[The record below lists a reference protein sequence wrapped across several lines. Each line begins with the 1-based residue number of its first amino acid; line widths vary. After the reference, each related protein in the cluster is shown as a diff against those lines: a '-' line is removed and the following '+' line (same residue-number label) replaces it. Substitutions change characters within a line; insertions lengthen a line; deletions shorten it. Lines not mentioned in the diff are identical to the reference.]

1 VCVAVPRL
9 SLDRPFTYVLSE
21 EEGAGTGSLVSVPF
35 HGRTVKGWV
44 LGPASEVPQGRL
56 LGVRK
61 VRSAVRFFNQ
71 ETLSLLRWTSERYLA
86 PLATVIE
93 RSHPPRVVSEE
104 RDPDV
109 AGAVDAGTPSR
120 SPSARLGGGLPGHAP
135 PPAPSTALTR
145 SSIDVLARYGG
156 QRSLL
161 EPGTTTWL
169 RPLPREETDVC
180 AAAVAACLTAG
191 RTAIVLVPEADP
203 VPATAAT
210 VLEAFGRRVVLFA
223 GGDDRIRYRTWL
235 DVQAGRFD
243 VVVGTRPAVFSPL
256 RELGLI
262 WISREC
268 HPGHRE
274 ERSPYHHVREV
285 AMARARL
292 HGAACVLASLSPS
305 ADTADG
311 VATGAIRSA
320 RAPRAVERAAA
331 PLVETTAP
339 EAEDRSP
346 RLAALLKRARSAAL
360 IVSRR
365 GYGVARVCRSCGQPA
380 ACAACR
386 GVIVVEG
393 GRPRCRVCRRPGE
406 CAVCHGREFG
416 VERGGAERVAQWAEQ
431 RSPLA
436 LDRDPVEGPHA
447 APADGRLLVG
457 TAASVKDHGKREVD
471 LVAILDPDRALAR
484 AGLHAGEQALAT
496 WMEAAAWARPR
507 AAGGRVLAQTRHP
520 GHPAIQALVRWE
532 PLPFLLAEGDRR
544 REAGFPPNRAVFR
557 ISGSGGLEGRL
568 REAGAIVIVATPAGD
583 GEACLVAVAPERLA
597 GFRDRVV
604 RLAGEGVMERVEAE
618 PQL

>member
-1 VCVAVPRL
+1 
-9 SLDRPFTYVLSE
+9 VLAE

-61 VRSAVRFFNQ
+61 VRSAVRFFDP
-71 ETLSLLRWTSERYLA
+71 ETLTLLRWTSERYLA

-104 RDPDV
+104 REGDG
-109 AGAVDAGTPSR
+109 AAVDAATTTAR
-120 SPSARLGGGLPGHAP
+120 SPSARLGGGLPGYSP
-135 PPAPSTALTR
+135 PPSPSTARTQA
-145 SSIDVLARYGG
+145 SIDVLARYGG
-156 QRSLL
+156 QGAVL
-161 EPGTTTWL
+161 EPGMITWL
-169 RPLPREETDVC
+169 RPLPREEADVC
-180 AAAVAACLTAG
+180 AAAVAACLATG
-191 RTAIVLVPEADP
+191 GTAIVVVPEADP
-203 VPATAAT
+203 VPATATA
-210 VLEAFGRRVVLFA
+210 VLEAFGRRAVLFA
-223 GGDDRIRYRTWL
+223 GGNDRTRDRTWL

-243 VVVGTRPAVFSPL
+243 VVVGTRPVVFAPL
-256 RELGLI
+256 HELGLI
-262 WISREC
+262 WVSREC

-274 ERSPYHHVREV
+274 DRSPYHHVREV

-292 HGAACVLASLSPS
+292 YGAACVLASLSPS
-305 ADTADG
+305 AETADA
-311 VATGAIRSA
+311 VATGAIRTA
-320 RAPRAVERAAA
+320 RAPRAVERAAT
-331 PLVETTAP
+331 PLVETTPP

-346 RLAALLKRARSAAL
+346 RLGALLKRARSAAL

-393 GRPRCRVCRRPGE
+393 GRAQCRVCRRSGE
-406 CAVCHGREFG
+406 CVVCHGRKFG
-416 VERGGAERVAQWAEQ
+416 VERGGAERVAQWAGQ

-457 TAASVKDHGKREVD
+457 TAASVKDHGKRAVD

-484 AGLHAGEQALAT
+484 AGLHAREQALAT

-520 GHPAIQALVRWE
+520 GHPAIQALIRWE
-532 PLPFLLAEGDRR
+532 PVPFLLAEADRR

-568 REAGAIVIVATPAGD
+568 REAGATVIVATAVGD
-583 GEACLVAVAPERLA
+583 GEACLVAVAPESL
-597 GFRDRVV
+597 GEFRDRVV
-604 RLAGEGVMERVEAE
+604 RLASEDVVERVEAE